1 MVSSVVKRLESTAKN
16 VHAAFIEELKH
27 YRDIPI
33 HDWPLPVG
41 YQQRLAP
48 AYFAEVYKSGS
59 TGENYAKEFRR
70 AHGIVDCQATQ
81 EIESILANFDKMLL
95 VDCEPGF
102 INRVSTEY
110 AARRAFGLQQA
121 FKRCSRKDDWCKPKN
136 APASWRSKVDW
147 EELDRLDPRATEA
160 LPTSFRAVENEMR
173 SELER
178 DALLIR
184 AKGKLKE
191 AAGTADA
198 IQDRLNP

>member
-1 MVSSVVKRLESTAKN
+1 
-16 VHAAFIEELKH
+16 
-27 YRDIPI
+27 
-33 HDWPLPVG
+33 
-41 YQQRLAP
+41 
-48 AYFAEVYKSGS
+48 
-59 TGENYAKEFRR
+59 
-70 AHGIVDCQATQ
+70 
-81 EIESILANFDKMLL
+81 L